1 VPRLARPRLAAPR
14 LACRLLA
21 LAVLALLLFAPG
33 LARGQ
38 DEAAEAAAPPDTLG
52 QWATDATGKL
62 ALSQAAFRNW
72 REGGIST
79 IAVTSGVTGKATRT
93 TSNWSQRYEGRL
105 AFGLV
110 QQDTLAVRKSEDV
123 IRLALALRYRGDGFF
138 RLFNPTVAAD
148 VRTQFASGFDFED
161 NPFPEGTPQN
171 PVGVE
176 GPVPVETS
184 AFFAPAILQ
193 QSLGLTYEP
202 APWFI
207 QRVGFATKETVVA
220 LERLQ
225 VLYGNAEVVEGPGGE
240 ARIVNGQIARF
251 EAGAEAVSQL
261 DREIFTNVRLQ
272 STLSLFAAVNQANRP
287 DVYFENLVTLK
298 VNAWLSTNLELVT
311 IYDTNISR
319 ELQLKQVLS
328 VGLSFVLI

>member
-1 VPRLARPRLAAPR
+1 MAPPVARAQEDGAA
-14 LACRLLA
+14 A
-21 LAVLALLLFAPG
+21 
-33 LARGQ
+33 
-38 DEAAEAAAPPDTLG
+38 DAAAPPDTLG
-52 QWATDATGKL
+52 RWTTDATGKL

-79 IAVTSGVTGKATRT
+79 VAVSSGVTGKATRT
-93 TSNWSQRYEGRL
+93 TRNWSQRYEGRL

-110 QQDTLAVRKSEDV
+110 QQDTLAVRKSEDIV
-123 IRLALALRYRGDGFF
+123 RLALSLRYRGDGFF
-138 RLFNPTVAAD
+138 RLFNPTVAAGL
-148 VRTQFASGFDFED
+148 RTQFVSGFDFED

-202 APWFI
+202 APWYT
-207 QRVGFATKETVVA
+207 QRVGLATKETVVA

-225 VLYGNAEVVEGPGGE
+225 VLYGNAEVVQAPSGKPQV
-240 ARIVNGQIARF
+240 VNGRIARF
-251 EAGAEAVSQL
+251 EAGVEAVSQL
-261 DREIFTNVRLQ
+261 DRELFTNVRLQ
-272 STLSLFAAVNQANRP
+272 STLSLFAAFNQANRP
-287 DVYFENLVTLK
+287 DLYFENLLTLK
-298 VNAWLSTNLELVT
+298 VNSWLSTNLELVT